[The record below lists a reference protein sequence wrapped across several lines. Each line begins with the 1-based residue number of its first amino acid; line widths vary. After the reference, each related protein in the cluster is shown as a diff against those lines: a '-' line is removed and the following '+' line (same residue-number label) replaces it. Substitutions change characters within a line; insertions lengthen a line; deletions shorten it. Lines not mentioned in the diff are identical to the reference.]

1 VALTVTL
8 LLSTLLAAALLV
20 TALTPA
26 RVAVWL
32 GCAAN
37 VVQLHTISIL
47 GIYPSLALLC
57 WLAPWRS
64 VLRSP
69 LWRWPWM
76 QALLAL
82 AVVQAAS
89 IAWSPTPLLAIRHLV
104 YLLPLPIAAHAFY
117 RLSREQPAFAR
128 GCIRVLLLGS
138 ALEAVLVIVFRVL
151 PSVELEFLSH
161 PIARLFVSANTLDA
175 LFYAARNNVLDAAKA
190 GGVFVNGNIAAAYLG
205 MSAVAA
211 WYVARIARSSSLRAV
226 AVLDWTAIL
235 FTGSKAGLL
244 CAIVVPLGLTV
255 ISVIRARQANPVTL
269 FAATLALGVGAV
281 SLSLPLSQDLLED
294 YRYNTLATLG
304 SREEIW
310 AYALQMI
317 QQHPITGLGFGG
329 WEQRFQLHSL
339 LTGAATTVPP
349 HNSLFI
355 LWLQSG
361 LPGMLVGLGL
371 VAAIYA
377 AAARALAAHDRE
389 TLALAMAALGA
400 FSWYFIQGLGENFGL
415 IGEVHMTP
423 LLGVLLGHL
432 CARYDCA
439 TGRYELEHES
449 LRGDPPPSAVP
460 AV

>member
-1 VALTVTL
+1 
-8 LLSTLLAAALLV
+8 
-20 TALTPA
+20 
-26 RVAVWL
+26 
-32 GCAAN
+32 
-37 VVQLHTISIL
+37 
-47 GIYPSLALLC
+47 
-57 WLAPWRS
+57 
-64 VLRSP
+64 
-69 LWRWPWM
+69 
-76 QALLAL
+76 
-82 AVVQAAS
+82 
-89 IAWSPTPLLAIRHLV
+89 
-104 YLLPLPIAAHAFY
+104 
-117 RLSREQPAFAR
+117 
-128 GCIRVLLLGS
+128 
-138 ALEAVLVIVFRVL
+138 
-151 PSVELEFLSH
+151 
-161 PIARLFVSANTLDA
+161 
-175 LFYAARNNVLDAAKA
+175 
-190 GGVFVNGNIAAAYLG
+190 VFVNANIAAAYLG

-211 WYVARIARSSSLRAV
+211 WYVARITRSSTLRAV
-226 AVLDWTAIL
+226 AVLDWAAVL

-244 CAIVVPLGLTV
+244 CAVLVPLGLSL

-269 FAATLALGVGAV
+269 FAATVALGLGAV
-281 SLSLPLSQDLLED
+281 SLSLPLSQELLED

-317 QQHPITGLGFGG
+317 RQNPITGLGFGG

-371 VAAIYA
+371 VAAIYTA
-377 AAARALAAHDRE
+377 VARALAARDRE
-389 TLALAMAALGA
+389 SFELAMAALGA

-432 CARYDCA
+432 CARYDGA
-439 TGRYELEHES
+439 TGRYELKRES
-449 LRGDPPPSAVP
+449 LRGDPSPSAVP